1 MENYALSKNELEA
14 EEYALN
20 IEDAKEIAF
29 ILERVMTR
37 KQVESKEDRAVQ
49 VGPEHDYW
57 DIYDQGI
64 T

>member
-49 VGPEHDYW
+49 VGPEHDY
-57 DIYDQGI
+57 
-64 T
+64 